1 MDEAAGAVAA
11 ASSLVA
17 GASDTLNSLTTNK
30 AALKGL
36 TDELAIATA
45 QEDVALAARERVGE
59 ILAQF
64 TSGNLE
70 GSATDLANESNQKVT
85 EAKEAFEDVKTAR
98 NNGNINKRAVI

>member
-1 MDEAAGAVAA
+1 MAA

-45 QEDVALAARERVGE
+45 QEDVALAARERVRE

-64 TSGNLE
+64 ISGNLE